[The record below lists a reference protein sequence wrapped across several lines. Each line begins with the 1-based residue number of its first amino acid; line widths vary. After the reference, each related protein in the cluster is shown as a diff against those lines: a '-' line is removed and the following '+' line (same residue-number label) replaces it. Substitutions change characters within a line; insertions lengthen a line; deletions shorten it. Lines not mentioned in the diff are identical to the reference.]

1 MNGNPVAANL
11 SVAVTDDYLVTPIS
25 LNPTIFNGLAIKE
38 VPKHISTEKF
48 TYSLEKDM
56 NVSGQF
62 FNEKGKPESMPF
74 TASVNNFSASLE
86 LQSDA
91 EGKFSLEDMDFYGP
105 LDFTFMALDKKGNSF
120 GKFQIITPLKPPFFV
135 PETVI
140 MPKITGTNE
149 SIFSKISGTSVIK

>member
-74 TASVNNFSASLE
+74 TAYFNNFS
-86 LQSDA
+86 
-91 EGKFSLEDMDFYGP
+91 
-105 LDFTFMALDKKGNSF
+105 
-120 GKFQIITPLKPPFFV
+120 FF
-135 PETVI
+135 
-140 MPKITGTNE
+140 
-149 SIFSKISGTSVIK
+149 